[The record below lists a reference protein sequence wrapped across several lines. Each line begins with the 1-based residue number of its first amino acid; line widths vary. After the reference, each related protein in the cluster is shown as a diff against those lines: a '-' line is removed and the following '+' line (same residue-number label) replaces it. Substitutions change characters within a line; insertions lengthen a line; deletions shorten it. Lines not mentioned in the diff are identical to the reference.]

1 MPRILIVEDNRV
13 NQEFLRLALAGR
25 GELTMAGSGEEGL
38 EAFQA
43 ALGRS
48 QPFDLVFLDIVLPGM
63 DGLQALERMRA
74 AEDALGLPEAH
85 CAQVIITTSLD
96 DNRKASRAF
105 IHGRAVSYMTK
116 PFRPRDIAEE
126 LRKLGFGDGAVAKGD
141 AEGQG

>member
-13 NQEFLRLALAGR
+13 NQEYLRLALAGH
-25 GELTMAGSGEEGL
+25 GEPVMAGTGEEGL
-38 EAFQA
+38 RLFLA
-43 ALGRS
+43 ALADSR
-48 QPFDLVFLDIVLPGM
+48 PFELVFLDIMLPGM
-63 DGLQALERMRA
+63 DGLQTLERMRA
-74 AEDALGLPEAH
+74 AEDELGLPESG

-126 LRKLGFGDGAVAKGD
+126 LRKLGYGDGRG
-141 AEGQG
+141 